1 MWCGDWLDW
10 MRFLVSLMSCS
21 GIFVKWIMSCPL
33 PQRDWCVFAL
43 VLYGWWILSVWDH
56 KSRIT
61 LIFMT
66 VWSNYNPNYKQG
78 SRYFLHAMVLSVLS
92 TYTLSNISMGEA
104 KWLRHP
110 PYLVPNWSSVFY
122 LIGFIWS
129 LLSTWVIRY
138 RLTSIFTRLPVW
150 CITRYT
156 RDSCLLFIRWRTF
169 SSAGTL
175 NNYFTRWGWDTLHQ
189 KPSIILRVA
198 HEVQ

>member
-1 MWCGDWLDW
+1 MNHVLPPSTAWLMCLCLGTIW
-10 MRFLVSLMSCS
+10 LMNLIRMRS
-21 GIFVKWIMSCPL
+21 
-33 PQRDWCVFAL
+33 Q
-43 VLYGWWILSVWDH
+43 VW
-56 KSRIT
+56 

-66 VWSNYNPNYKQG
+66 AWSNYNPNYKQG

-92 TYTLSNISMGEA
+92 TYTLSNISLGEA

-122 LIGFIWS
+122 LIGFIRS
-129 LLSTWVIRY
+129 SLSTWVIRY

-175 NNYFTRWGWDTLHQ
+175 NNYFTRWEWDTLHQ
-189 KPSIILRVA
+189 KQSIILRVA